1 MLSYIYLLQS
11 SIGKCACK
19 WPIAEDQVV
28 YRGLSSGGSEL
39 GLLYASLI
47 GQIVVWKDFTSTSSD
62 IECAM
67 RDFVQ
72 GSDGILFGITL
83 RTGAVATAIRRYSA
97 IPNQHEIL
105 IAAISG
111 FIIDSVD
118 YIRAPQLGQGGTT
131 RCSADS
137 TIPKVKLRYWLS
149 WIDFDIDD
157 RPTHFI
163 V

>member
-11 SIGKCACK
+11 SIHECACK

-28 YRGLSSGGSEL
+28 YRGLSSRGSEL

-47 GQIVVWKDFTSTSSD
+47 GQIIVWKGFTSTSSN
-62 IECAM
+62 IACAM
-67 RDFVQ
+67 QDFVQ
-72 GSDGILFGITL
+72 CSDGILFEITL
-83 RTGAVATAIRRYSA
+83 RIGAIATAINRYSA
-97 IPNQHEIL
+97 IPNEHEIL

-111 FIIDSVD
+111 FVVDSID
-118 YIRAPQLGQGGTT
+118 YIPAPQLGQGGTT

-149 WIDFDIDD
+149 
-157 RPTHFI
+157 
-163 V
+163 